1 MDLSENGMAKKKKRV
16 YRVIIIYLVLIKIG
30 TNWSLSWSFQ
40 FSDSDQLS
48 KAPEPV
54 EAAVQCPH
62 SSTTWHDVKKNAE
75 NHSFTAASTTG
86 TLDWGCFHERTLY
99 GLSMAQTSACYCWVF
114 TYAKRSWCPL
124 ENEACNSTRPVWTLR
139 LLQKRP

>member
-40 FSDSDQLS
+40 FSDSDQLL

-62 SSTTWHDVKKNAE
+62 SSTT
-75 NHSFTAASTTG
+75 
-86 TLDWGCFHERTLY
+86 
-99 GLSMAQTSACYCWVF
+99 
-114 TYAKRSWCPL
+114 
-124 ENEACNSTRPVWTLR
+124 
-139 LLQKRP
+139 